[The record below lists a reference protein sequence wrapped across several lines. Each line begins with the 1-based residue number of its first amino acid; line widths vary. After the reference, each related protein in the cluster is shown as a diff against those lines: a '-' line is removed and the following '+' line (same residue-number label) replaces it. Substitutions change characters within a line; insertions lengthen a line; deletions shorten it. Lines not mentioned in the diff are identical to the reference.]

1 MTTIWVALVYW
12 LFLFVCILLNIDVHI
27 LMGTFVLLGAKS
39 DYNTMIDF
47 DFLKDDNGEHVSDNN
62 CFKNYNSW

>member
-1 MTTIWVALVYW
+1 
-12 LFLFVCILLNIDVHI
+12 
-27 LMGTFVLLGAKS
+27 MGTFVLLGAKS

-62 CFKNYNSW
+62 CFKNYNS